1 VKTWWMAME
10 LSCLSHTTTRAN
22 GCRIV
27 PRGMLLQVQNRLP
40 SPVGLGQALKR
51 HTKSETFHATE
62 ICISSKT
69 RLKQPSRSRKRFN
82 QIYGELP
89 LVANFCQHWRF
100 SFVSNVTCHQ
110 FGCYLSNP
118 LCFVRKAC
126 SAELM
131 RMYGIDISC
140 MYAIYNVEV
149 LKAVCL
155 GDFFKQENSY
165 RACGPVILLAGLLKG
180 LLY

>member
-89 LVANFCQHWRF
+89 LV
-100 SFVSNVTCHQ
+100 
-110 FGCYLSNP
+110 
-118 LCFVRKAC
+118 
-126 SAELM
+126 
-131 RMYGIDISC
+131 
-140 MYAIYNVEV
+140 
-149 LKAVCL
+149 
-155 GDFFKQENSY
+155 
-165 RACGPVILLAGLLKG
+165 VILAILSALKG
-180 LLY
+180 KHVLQN